1 MRKILSQSMT
11 QNPLLLLQSWL
22 NEAMELDLQPNP
34 DSMAIA
40 TSNSQGLPNVR
51 MVLCKEINTEEGY
64 VVFYTNYNS
73 VKSLEIKEN
82 PKCSALFHWDKLGYQ
97 IRIRG
102 EILQSPDEEND
113 TYFASRHLGSQVG
126 AWASNQSNPVED
138 REALDDQFKKILD
151 RFNLTSESITR
162 NEQKI
167 PRPPNWG
174 GYRLWIEEIEFW
186 LNQKDRLHDRLHFK
200 RALTINSEGIA
211 TEKKW
216 IVKRLQ
222 P

>member
-1 MRKILSQSMT
+1 MCKILSQSMT

-34 DSMAIA
+34 DTMAIA

-186 LNQKDRLHDRLHFK
+186 LNQKDRLHDRLHFR
-200 RALTINSEGIA
+200 RALTISSEGIE

-216 IVKRLQ
+216 TVKRLQ

>member
-34 DSMAIA
+34 DTMAIA

-126 AWASNQSNPVED
+126 AWASNQSDPVED
-138 REALDDQFKKILD
+138 REALDGQFKKILD

-186 LNQKDRLHDRLHFK
+186 LNQKDRLHDRLHFR
-200 RALTINSEGIA
+200 RALTISSEGIE

-216 IVKRLQ
+216 TVKRLQ

>member
-1 MRKILSQSMT
+1 MT

-34 DSMAIA
+34 DTMAIA

-113 TYFASRHLGSQVG
+113 AYFASRHLGSQVG
-126 AWASNQSNPVED
+126 AWASNQSDPVVD
-138 REALDDQFKKILD
+138 RQALDDQFRKILD
-151 RFNLTSESITR
+151 RFNLTNESITR

-167 PRPPNWG
+167 PRPPHWG
-174 GYRLWIEEIEFW
+174 GYRLWVEEIEFW
-186 LNQKDRLHDRLHFK
+186 LNQKDRLHDRLHF
-200 RALTINSEGIA
+200 RRVLTISSEGIE

-216 IVKRLQ
+216 AVKRLQ

>member
-1 MRKILSQSMT
+1 MT
-11 QNPLLLLQSWL
+11 QNPLLLLQSWF
-22 NEAMELDLQPNP
+22 NEALELDLQPNP
-34 DSMAIA
+34 DTMAIA

-73 VKSLEIKEN
+73 VKSMEIKEN

-113 TYFASRHLGSQVG
+113 AYFASRHLGSQVG
-126 AWASNQSNPVED
+126 AWASNQSNSVVD
-138 REALDDQFKKILD
+138 RQALDDQFRKILD
-151 RFNLTSESITR
+151 RFNLTNESITR
-162 NEQKI
+162 NEKKI
-167 PRPPNWG
+167 PRPPHWG

-186 LNQKDRLHDRLHFK
+186 LNQKDRLHDRLHFR
-200 RALTINSEGIA
+200 RALTISSEGIE
-211 TEKKW
+211 TEKNW
-216 IVKRLQ
+216 TVKRLQ

>member
-1 MRKILSQSMT
+1 MT
-11 QNPLLLLQSWL
+11 QNPLLLLQSWF
-22 NEAMELDLQPNP
+22 NEALELDLQPNP
-34 DSMAIA
+34 DTMAIA

-73 VKSLEIKEN
+73 VKSMEIKEN

-113 TYFASRHLGSQVG
+113 AYFASRHLGSQVG
-126 AWASNQSNPVED
+126 AWASNQSNSVVD
-138 REALDDQFKKILD
+138 RQALDDQFRKTLD
-151 RFNLTSESITR
+151 RFNLTNESITR
-162 NEQKI
+162 NEKKI
-167 PRPPNWG
+167 PRPPHWG

-186 LNQKDRLHDRLHFK
+186 LNQKDRLHDRLHFR
-200 RALTINSEGIA
+200 RALTISSEGIE
-211 TEKKW
+211 TEKNW
-216 IVKRLQ
+216 TVKRLQ

>member
-34 DSMAIA
+34 DTMAIA

-64 VVFYTNYNS
+64 LVFYTNYNS

-113 TYFASRHLGSQVG
+113 AYFASRHLGSQVG

-167 PRPPNWG
+167 PRPPHWG

-186 LNQKDRLHDRLHFK
+186 LNQKDRLHDRLHFR
-200 RALTINSEGIA
+200 RALTISSEGIE

-216 IVKRLQ
+216 TVKRLQ

>member
-1 MRKILSQSMT
+1 MRKMLSQSMT
-11 QNPLLLLQSWL
+11 KNPILLLQSWL

-34 DSMAIA
+34 DTMAIA

-51 MVLCKEINTEEGY
+51 MVLCKEINTKEGY

-186 LNQKDRLHDRLHFK
+186 LNQKDRLHDRLHFR
-200 RALTINSEGIA
+200 RALTISSGGIE

-216 IVKRLQ
+216 TVKRLQ

>member
-34 DSMAIA
+34 DTMAIA

-138 REALDDQFKKILD
+138 REALDGQFKKILD

-186 LNQKDRLHDRLHFK
+186 LNQKDRLHDRLHFR
-200 RALTINSEGIA
+200 RALTISSEGIE

-216 IVKRLQ
+216 TVKRLQ

>member
-1 MRKILSQSMT
+1 MLSQSMT
-11 QNPLLLLQSWL
+11 QNPLLLLQSWFS
-22 NEAMELDLQPNP
+22 EAMELELQPNP
-34 DSMAIA
+34 DTMAIA

-73 VKSLEIKEN
+73 VKSMEIKEN

-113 TYFASRHLGSQVG
+113 AYFASRHLGSQVG
-126 AWASNQSNPVED
+126 AWASNQSNPVVD
-138 REALDDQFKKILD
+138 RQALDDQFRKILD
-151 RFNLTSESITR
+151 RFNLTNESITW
-162 NEQKI
+162 NEKKI
-167 PRPPNWG
+167 PRPPHWG

-186 LNQKDRLHDRLHFK
+186 LNQKDRLHDRLHFR
-200 RALTINSEGIA
+200 RALTISSEGIE
-211 TEKKW
+211 TEKNW
-216 IVKRLQ
+216 TVKRLQ

>member
-1 MRKILSQSMT
+1 MT

-34 DSMAIA
+34 DTMAIA

-138 REALDDQFKKILD
+138 RETLDDQFKKILD

-186 LNQKDRLHDRLHFK
+186 LNQKDRLHDRLHFR
-200 RALTINSEGIA
+200 RALIISNEGIE
-211 TEKKW
+211 TEKNW
-216 IVKRLQ
+216 TVKRLQ

>member
-1 MRKILSQSMT
+1 MRKMLSQSMT

-73 VKSLEIKEN
+73 VKSMEIKEN

-102 EILQSPDEEND
+102 EILQSTDKEND
-113 TYFASRHLGSQVG
+113 AYFASRHLGSQVG

-138 REALDDQFKKILD
+138 RQALDDQFRKILD

-167 PRPPNWG
+167 PRPPHWG
-174 GYRLWIEEIEFW
+174 GYRMWIEEIEFW
-186 LNQKDRLHDRLHFK
+186 LNQKDRLHDRLHFR
-200 RALTINSEGIA
+200 RALTISNEGIEA
-211 TEKKW
+211 EKNW
-216 IVKRLQ
+216 TVKRLQ

>member
-34 DSMAIA
+34 DTMAIA

-186 LNQKDRLHDRLHFK
+186 LNQKDRLHDRMHFR
-200 RALTINSEGIA
+200 RALTISSKGIE

-216 IVKRLQ
+216 TVKRLQ

>member
-1 MRKILSQSMT
+1 MRKILSQSKT
-11 QNPLLLLQSWL
+11 QNPLLLLHSWL
-22 NEAMELDLQPNP
+22 NEAMELGLQPNP
-34 DSMAIA
+34 DAMAIA
-40 TSNSQGLPNVR
+40 TSNSQGSPNVR

-174 GYRLWIEEIEFW
+174 GYRLCIEEIEFW
-186 LNQKDRLHDRLHFK
+186 LNQKDRLHDRLHLR
-200 RALTINSEGIA
+200 RALTISSEGIE

-216 IVKRLQ
+216 TVKRLQ

>member
-1 MRKILSQSMT
+1 MLSQSMT

-34 DSMAIA
+34 DTMAIA

-73 VKSLEIKEN
+73 VKSMEIKEN

-113 TYFASRHLGSQVG
+113 AYFASRHLGSQVG
-126 AWASNQSNPVED
+126 AWASNQSDPVVD
-138 REALDDQFKKILD
+138 RQALDDQFRKILD
-151 RFNLTSESITR
+151 RFNLTNESITR

-167 PRPPNWG
+167 PRPPHWG

-186 LNQKDRLHDRLHFK
+186 LNQKDRLHDRLHF
-200 RALTINSEGIA
+200 RRVLTISSEGIE

-216 IVKRLQ
+216 AVKRLQ

>member
-22 NEAMELDLQPNP
+22 NEAMALDLQPNP
-34 DSMAIA
+34 DTMAIA

-167 PRPPNWG
+167 PRPPHWG

-186 LNQKDRLHDRLHFK
+186 LNQKDRLHDRLHFR
-200 RALTINSEGIA
+200 RALTISSEGIE

-216 IVKRLQ
+216 TVKRLQ

>member
-1 MRKILSQSMT
+1 MT

-22 NEAMELDLQPNP
+22 NEAMALDLQPNP
-34 DSMAIA
+34 DTMAIA

-186 LNQKDRLHDRLHFK
+186 LNQKDRLHDRLHFR
-200 RALTINSEGIA
+200 RALTISSGGIE

-216 IVKRLQ
+216 TVKRLQ

>member
-1 MRKILSQSMT
+1 MT
-11 QNPLLLLQSWL
+11 QNPLLLLQSWF

-34 DSMAIA
+34 DTMAIA

-186 LNQKDRLHDRLHFK
+186 LNQKDRLHDRLHFR
-200 RALTINSEGIA
+200 RALTISSEGIE
-211 TEKKW
+211 TEKNW
-216 IVKRLQ
+216 TVKRLQ

>member
-1 MRKILSQSMT
+1 MT
-11 QNPLLLLQSWL
+11 QNPLLLLQSWF

-34 DSMAIA
+34 DTMAIA

-73 VKSLEIKEN
+73 VKSMEIKEN

-113 TYFASRHLGSQVG
+113 AYFASRHLGSQVG
-126 AWASNQSNPVED
+126 AWASNQSDPVED
-138 REALDDQFKKILD
+138 RQALDDQFRKILD

-167 PRPPNWG
+167 PRPPHWG

-186 LNQKDRLHDRLHFK
+186 LNQKDRLHDRLHFR
-200 RALTINSEGIA
+200 RALTISSEGIE

-216 IVKRLQ
+216 TVKRLQ

>member
-1 MRKILSQSMT
+1 MCKMLSQSMT

-22 NEAMELDLQPNP
+22 NEAVELDLQPNP
-34 DSMAIA
+34 DTMAIA

-73 VKSLEIKEN
+73 VKSMEIKEN

-113 TYFASRHLGSQVG
+113 AYFASRHLGSQVG
-126 AWASNQSNPVED
+126 AWASNQSDPVVD
-138 REALDDQFKKILD
+138 RQALDDQFRKILD
-151 RFNLTSESITR
+151 RFNLTNESITR

-167 PRPPNWG
+167 PRPPHWG
-174 GYRLWIEEIEFW
+174 GYRLWVEEIEFW
-186 LNQKDRLHDRLHFK
+186 LNQKDRLHDRLHFR
-200 RALTINSEGIA
+200 RALTISSEGIE

-216 IVKRLQ
+216 AVKRLQ

>member
-1 MRKILSQSMT
+1 MRKMLSQSMT
-11 QNPLLLLQSWL
+11 QNPLLLLQSWF
-22 NEAMELDLQPNP
+22 NEAIELDLQPNP

-64 VVFYTNYNS
+64 VIFYTNYNS
-73 VKSLEIKEN
+73 VKSMEIKEN

-113 TYFASRHLGSQVG
+113 AYFASRHLGSQVG
-126 AWASNQSNPVED
+126 AWASNQSDPVVD
-138 REALDDQFKKILD
+138 RQALDDQFRKILD
-151 RFNLTSESITR
+151 RFNLTNESITR

-167 PRPPNWG
+167 PRPPHWG

-186 LNQKDRLHDRLHFK
+186 LNQKDRLHDRLHFR
-200 RALTINSEGIA
+200 RALTISSEGIE
-211 TEKKW
+211 TEKNW
-216 IVKRLQ
+216 TVKRLQ

>member
-1 MRKILSQSMT
+1 MRKMLSQSMT
-11 QNPLLLLQSWL
+11 KNPILLLQSWL
-22 NEAMELDLQPNP
+22 NEAMELDLQPNT

-73 VKSLEIKEN
+73 VKSMEIKEN

-113 TYFASRHLGSQVG
+113 AYFASRHLGSQVG
-126 AWASNQSNPVED
+126 AWASNQSDPVVD
-138 REALDDQFKKILD
+138 RQALDDQFRKILD
-151 RFNLTSESITR
+151 RFNLTNESITR

-167 PRPPNWG
+167 PRPPHWG
-174 GYRLWIEEIEFW
+174 GYRLWVEEIEFW
-186 LNQKDRLHDRLHFK
+186 LNQKDRLHDRLHFR
-200 RALTINSEGIA
+200 RALTISSEGIE

-216 IVKRLQ
+216 AVKRLQ

>member
-34 DSMAIA
+34 DTMAIA

-167 PRPPNWG
+167 PRPPHWG

-186 LNQKDRLHDRLHFK
+186 LNQKDRLHDRLHFR
-200 RALTINSEGIA
+200 RALNISSEGIE

-216 IVKRLQ
+216 TVKRLQ

>member
-1 MRKILSQSMT
+1 MT
-11 QNPLLLLQSWL
+11 QNPLLLLQSWF
-22 NEAMELDLQPNP
+22 NEALELDLQPNP
-34 DSMAIA
+34 DTMAIA

-73 VKSLEIKEN
+73 VKSMEIKEN

-113 TYFASRHLGSQVG
+113 AYFASRHLGSQVG
-126 AWASNQSNPVED
+126 AWASNQSNPVVD
-138 REALDDQFKKILD
+138 RQALDDQFRKILD
-151 RFNLTSESITR
+151 RFNLTNESITR
-162 NEQKI
+162 NEKKI
-167 PRPPNWG
+167 PRPPHWG

-186 LNQKDRLHDRLHFK
+186 LNQKDRLHDRLHFR
-200 RALTINSEGIA
+200 RALTISSEDIE
-211 TEKKW
+211 TEKNW
-216 IVKRLQ
+216 TVKRLQ

>member
-1 MRKILSQSMT
+1 MCKMLSQSMT
-11 QNPLLLLQSWL
+11 KNPLLLLESWL
-22 NEAMELDLQPNP
+22 DEATESDLQPNP
-34 DSMAIA
+34 DTMAIA
-40 TSNSQGLPNVR
+40 TSNSQGHPNVR

-186 LNQKDRLHDRLHFK
+186 LNQKDRLHDRLHFR
-200 RALTINSEGIA
+200 RALTISSEGIE

-216 IVKRLQ
+216 TVKRLQ

>member
-1 MRKILSQSMT
+1 MLSQSMT
-11 QNPLLLLQSWL
+11 QNPLLLLQSWF
-22 NEAMELDLQPNP
+22 NEALELDLQPNP
-34 DSMAIA
+34 DTMAIA

-73 VKSLEIKEN
+73 VKSMEIKEN

-113 TYFASRHLGSQVG
+113 AYFASRHLGSQVG
-126 AWASNQSNPVED
+126 AWASNQSNSVVD
-138 REALDDQFKKILD
+138 RQALDDQFRKILD
-151 RFNLTSESITR
+151 RFNLTNESITR
-162 NEQKI
+162 NEKKI
-167 PRPPNWG
+167 PRPPHWG
-174 GYRLWIEEIEFW
+174 GYRLWIKEIEFW
-186 LNQKDRLHDRLHFK
+186 LNQKDRLHDRLHFR
-200 RALTINSEGIA
+200 RALTISSEGIE
-211 TEKKW
+211 TEKNW
-216 IVKRLQ
+216 TVKRLQ

>member
-1 MRKILSQSMT
+1 MT
-11 QNPLLLLQSWL
+11 QNPLLLLQSWF
-22 NEAMELDLQPNP
+22 NEALELDLQPNP
-34 DSMAIA
+34 DTMAIA

-73 VKSLEIKEN
+73 VKSMEIKEN

-113 TYFASRHLGSQVG
+113 AYFASRHLGSQVG
-126 AWASNQSNPVED
+126 AWASNQSNPVVD
-138 REALDDQFKKILD
+138 RQALDDQFRKILD
-151 RFNLTSESITR
+151 RFNLTNESITR
-162 NEQKI
+162 NEKKI
-167 PRPPNWG
+167 PRPPHWG
-174 GYRLWIEEIEFW
+174 GYRLWIKEIEFW
-186 LNQKDRLHDRLHFK
+186 LNQKDRLHDRLHFR
-200 RALTINSEGIA
+200 RALTISSEGIE
-211 TEKKW
+211 TEKNW
-216 IVKRLQ
+216 TVKRLQ

>member
-34 DSMAIA
+34 DTMAIA

-126 AWASNQSNPVED
+126 AWASNQSDPVED
-138 REALDDQFKKILD
+138 REALDGQFKKILD

-162 NEQKI
+162 NEKKI

-186 LNQKDRLHDRLHFK
+186 LNQKDRLHDRLHFR
-200 RALTINSEGIA
+200 RALTISSEGIE

-216 IVKRLQ
+216 TVKRLQ

>member
-1 MRKILSQSMT
+1 MT

-34 DSMAIA
+34 DTMAIA

-51 MVLCKEINTEEGY
+51 MVLCKEINTKEGY

-97 IRIRG
+97 IRISG

-186 LNQKDRLHDRLHFK
+186 LNQKDRLHDRLHFR
-200 RALTINSEGIA
+200 RALTISSEGIE

-216 IVKRLQ
+216 TVKRLQ

>member
-1 MRKILSQSMT
+1 MT

-34 DSMAIA
+34 DTMAIA

-113 TYFASRHLGSQVG
+113 AYFASRHLGSQVG

-151 RFNLTSESITR
+151 RFNLTSESITQ

-186 LNQKDRLHDRLHFK
+186 LNQKDRLHDRLHFR
-200 RALTINSEGIA
+200 RALNISSEGIE

-216 IVKRLQ
+216 TVKRLQ

>member
-1 MRKILSQSMT
+1 MCKMLSQSMT
-11 QNPLLLLQSWL
+11 QNPLLLLQSWF
-22 NEAMELDLQPNP
+22 NEALELDLQPNP
-34 DSMAIA
+34 DTMVIA

-73 VKSLEIKEN
+73 VKSMEIKEN

-113 TYFASRHLGSQVG
+113 AYFASRHLGSQVG
-126 AWASNQSNPVED
+126 AWASNQSNPVVD
-138 REALDDQFKKILD
+138 RQALDDQFRKILD
-151 RFNLTSESITR
+151 RFNLTNESITR
-162 NEQKI
+162 NEKKI
-167 PRPPNWG
+167 PRPPHWG

-200 RALTINSEGIA
+200 RALTISSEDIE
-211 TEKKW
+211 TEKNW
-216 IVKRLQ
+216 TVKRLQ

>member
-1 MRKILSQSMT
+1 MT

-22 NEAMELDLQPNP
+22 NEAIKLDLQPNP
-34 DSMAIA
+34 DTMVIA
-40 TSNSQGLPNVR
+40 TSNPQGIPNLR
-51 MVLCKEINTEEGY
+51 MVLCKEINIEEGY

-126 AWASNQSNPVED
+126 AWASNQSNPLED
-138 REALDDQFKKILD
+138 REAVDDQFKKILD

-186 LNQKDRLHDRLHFK
+186 LNQKDRLHDRLHFR
-200 RALTINSEGIA
+200 RALTISSEGIE

-216 IVKRLQ
+216 TVKRLQ

>member
-1 MRKILSQSMT
+1 MT

-34 DSMAIA
+34 DTMAIA

-102 EILQSPDEEND
+102 EILQSPEKEND
-113 TYFASRHLGSQVG
+113 NYFASRHLGSQVG

-186 LNQKDRLHDRLHFK
+186 LNQKDRLHDRLHFR
-200 RALTINSEGIA
+200 RALTISSEGIE

-216 IVKRLQ
+216 TVKRLQ

>member
-34 DSMAIA
+34 DTMAIA

-186 LNQKDRLHDRLHFK
+186 LNQKDRLHDRLHFR
-200 RALTINSEGIA
+200 RALNISSEGIE

-216 IVKRLQ
+216 TVKRLQ

>member
-1 MRKILSQSMT
+1 MT
-11 QNPLLLLQSWL
+11 QNPLLLLQSWF

-34 DSMAIA
+34 DTMAIA

-73 VKSLEIKEN
+73 VKSMEIKEN

-113 TYFASRHLGSQVG
+113 AYFASRHLGSQVG
-126 AWASNQSNPVED
+126 AWASNQSDPVVD
-138 REALDDQFKKILD
+138 RQALDDQFRKILD
-151 RFNLTSESITR
+151 RFNLTNESITR

-167 PRPPNWG
+167 PRPPHWG

-186 LNQKDRLHDRLHFK
+186 LNQKDRLHDRLHF
-200 RALTINSEGIA
+200 RRVLTISSEGIE

-216 IVKRLQ
+216 AVKRLQ

>member
-1 MRKILSQSMT
+1 MT
-11 QNPLLLLQSWL
+11 QNPLLLLQSWF
-22 NEAMELDLQPNP
+22 NEALELDLQPNP
-34 DSMAIA
+34 DTMVIA

-73 VKSLEIKEN
+73 VKSMEIKEN

-113 TYFASRHLGSQVG
+113 AYFASRHLGSQVG
-126 AWASNQSNPVED
+126 AWASNQSNSVVD
-138 REALDDQFKKILD
+138 RQALDDQFRKILD
-151 RFNLTSESITR
+151 RFNLTNESITR
-162 NEQKI
+162 NEKKI
-167 PRPPNWG
+167 PRPPHWG

-186 LNQKDRLHDRLHFK
+186 LNQKDRLHDRLHFR
-200 RALTINSEGIA
+200 RALTISSEGIE
-211 TEKKW
+211 TEKNW
-216 IVKRLQ
+216 TVKRLQ

>member
-1 MRKILSQSMT
+1 MCKMLSQSMT

-34 DSMAIA
+34 DTMAIA

-73 VKSLEIKEN
+73 VKSMEIKEN

-113 TYFASRHLGSQVG
+113 AYFASRHLGSQVG
-126 AWASNQSNPVED
+126 AWASNQSDPVGD
-138 REALDDQFKKILD
+138 RQALDDQFRKILD
-151 RFNLTSESITR
+151 RFNLTSESITQ
-162 NEQKI
+162 NEQEI
-167 PRPPNWG
+167 PRPPHWG

-186 LNQKDRLHDRLHFK
+186 LNQKDRLHDRLHFR
-200 RALTINSEGIA
+200 RALTISSEGIE

-216 IVKRLQ
+216 TVKRLQ

>member
-1 MRKILSQSMT
+1 MSKILSQSMT

-34 DSMAIA
+34 DTMAIA

-51 MVLCKEINTEEGY
+51 VVLCKEINTEEGY

-102 EILQSPDEEND
+102 EILQSPDQEND

-138 REALDDQFKKILD
+138 RDALDGQFKKILD

-186 LNQKDRLHDRLHFK
+186 LNQKDRLHDRLHFR
-200 RALTINSEGIA
+200 RALSISSEGIE
-211 TEKKW
+211 TE
-216 IVKRLQ
+216 
-222 P
+222 

>member
-1 MRKILSQSMT
+1 MT
-11 QNPLLLLQSWL
+11 QNPLLLLQSWF

-34 DSMAIA
+34 DTMAIA

-186 LNQKDRLHDRLHFK
+186 LNQKDRLHDRLHFR
-200 RALTINSEGIA
+200 RALTISSEGIE

-216 IVKRLQ
+216 TVKRLQ